1 MQKYIEEMAKL
12 KEIIRD
18 QEKLLDETQTLAP
31 PEDMVTEDYGE
42 DFDLGEKSIFKDF
55 EECPLTDDHDCWEN
69 AQPYEFEEDGHRFHG
84 WECGIC
90 GEFLQSG

>member
-1 MQKYIEEMAKL
+1 M
-12 KEIIRD
+12 
-18 QEKLLDETQTLAP
+18 DEQ
-31 PEDMVTEDYGE
+31 
-42 DFDLGEKSIFKDF
+42 F
-55 EECPLTDDHDCWEN
+55 EECPLTDDHDCWDN

>member
-1 MQKYIEEMAKL
+1 MDKDINNL
-12 KEIIRD
+12 KI
-18 QEKLLDETQTLAP
+18 KTL
-31 PEDMVTEDYGE
+31 
-42 DFDLGEKSIFKDF
+42 KSIFKDF
-55 EECPLTDDHDCWEN
+55 EECHLTDDHDCWEN

>member
-1 MQKYIEEMAKL
+1 MDKAYHNKGFGPAFLWVIFLFLVVPTIIMFSIDDGWAKFVEMRG
-12 KEIIRD
+12 IN
-18 QEKLLDETQTLAP
+18 
-31 PEDMVTEDYGE
+31 G
-42 DFDLGEKSIFKDF
+42 
-55 EECPLTDDHDCWEN
+55 DCWEN

>member
-1 MQKYIEEMAKL
+1 MQRTNGMD
-12 KEIIRD
+12 KE
-18 QEKLLDETQTLAP
+18 
-31 PEDMVTEDYGE
+31 
-42 DFDLGEKSIFKDF
+42 KDC
-55 EECPLTDDHDCWEN
+55 ECENHDCWDN